1 MDLREKIMPTKKEL
15 YRLTKEMLHQKF
27 DGLCAF
33 CGFELGERWHIWNIQ
48 PVQTVVNYKGEI
60 IIGDDS
66 YENKLPACISCNTTR
81 IHASGY
87 DKNIRVNIEEFRQWL
102 YHEFDFM
109 KNHSMTSTYY
119 KKCIKY
125 GLIEETGKEIVF
137 YFERT

>member
-1 MDLREKIMPTKKEL
+1 MPTKKEL
-15 YRLTKEMLHQKF
+15 YRLTKEMLYQKF

-33 CGFELGERWHIWNIQ
+33 CGFELGERWHIWDIE

-60 IIGDDS
+60 ILGDDS
-66 YENKLPACISCNTTR
+66 YENKLPACVSCNSTR
-81 IHASGY
+81 THGNMAMNQFRDTGRKLS
-87 DKNIRVNIEEFRQWL
+87 IEQFRQWL

-109 KNHSMTSTYY
+109 KNYSMTSTYY

-137 YFERT
+137 YFERK